1 MFSQSADLS
10 QSSNG
15 DYNFLHSSQNSSQ
28 FEFDGIQN
36 KNTNIFATGDLG
48 TINEE
53 NPISPIKL
61 NFKDE
66 SKKSLVNNQDISKT
80 SKYSFSNNNNVP
92 QRINIRPSISDNIDQ
107 NANKKKTNKMQIKDS
122 SISNKE
128 NINNINNTNN
138 INLNNNVNIDPS
150 DNQNSNMN
158 LTLGEVKQGNEN
170 NFFNFDSYKCHLSQQ
185 IDQVEKIALQS
196 MNASENSKSNNF
208 NNNFN
213 AGFINNINEEELLEH
228 QKFNQYCSD
237 LIDQA
242 MNKNIEYID
251 NIKKEF
257 VNNLDL
263 YKSKFRNN
271 AEVIKKLILLYSDDV
286 FQKEKNKIIIS
297 NLADQLLS
305 HINSFFQEMSKFNNF
320 NLNFNG
326 NTGNND
332 INSTQNP

>member
-36 KNTNIFATGDLG
+36 RNQNIFGTGDLG

-61 NFKDE
+61 NLKDE

-80 SKYSFSNNNNVP
+80 SKYSFSNNNNVA
-92 QRINIRPSISDNIDQ
+92 QRINIRPSISDNSDK
-107 NANKKKTNKMQIKDS
+107 NANKNKIKIQKKDS

-128 NINNINNTNN
+128 NINSINTNN
-138 INLNNNVNIDPS
+138 LNINTNNANIDPN

-158 LTLGEVKQGNEN
+158 ITLGEVKQGNEN

-196 MNASENSKSNNF
+196 MNASENS
-208 NNNFN
+208 NNNN
-213 AGFINNINEEELLEH
+213 YNNNLNEGFINNISEEELLEH

-242 MNKNIEYID
+242 MNKNMEYID
-251 NIKKEF
+251 
-257 VNNLDL
+257 
-263 YKSKFRNN
+263 
-271 AEVIKKLILLYSDDV
+271 
-286 FQKEKNKIIIS
+286 KI
-297 NLADQLLS
+297 
-305 HINSFFQEMSKFNNF
+305 
-320 NLNFNG
+320 
-326 NTGNND
+326 
-332 INSTQNP
+332 

>member
-36 KNTNIFATGDLG
+36 RNQNIFGTGDLG

-80 SKYSFSNNNNVP
+80 SKYSFSNNNNVA
-92 QRINIRPSISDNIDQ
+92 QRINIRPSISDNSDK
-107 NANKKKTNKMQIKDS
+107 NANKNKIKIQKKDS

-128 NINNINNTNN
+128 NINSINNNNLNINNA
-138 INLNNNVNIDPS
+138 NIDPN

-158 LTLGEVKQGNEN
+158 ITLGEVKQGNEN

-196 MNASENSKSNNF
+196 MNASENSNNNNF
-208 NNNFN
+208 NNNLN
-213 AGFINNINEEELLEH
+213 EGFINNISEEELLEH

-242 MNKNIEYID
+242 MNKNMEYID

-257 VNNLDL
+257 VDNLDM
-263 YKSKFRNN
+263 YKTKFRNN

-297 NLADQLLS
+297 HLADQLLS

-320 NLNFNG
+320 NLNFNA
-326 NTGNND
+326 NIGNND
-332 INSTQNP
+332 INTTQNP

>member
-36 KNTNIFATGDLG
+36 RNQNIFGTGDLG

-80 SKYSFSNNNNVP
+80 SKYSFSNNNNVA
-92 QRINIRPSISDNIDQ
+92 QRINIRPSISDNSDK
-107 NANKKKTNKMQIKDS
+107 NANKNKIKIQKKDS

-128 NINNINNTNN
+128 NINSINNNNLNINTNN
-138 INLNNNVNIDPS
+138 ANIDPNE
-150 DNQNSNMN
+150 NQNSNMN
-158 LTLGEVKQGNEN
+158 ITLGEVKQGNEN

-196 MNASENSKSNNF
+196 MNASENSNNNNF
-208 NNNFN
+208 NNNLN
-213 AGFINNINEEELLEH
+213 EGFINNISEEELLEH

-242 MNKNIEYID
+242 MNKNMEYID

-257 VNNLDL
+257 VDNLDM
-263 YKSKFRNN
+263 YKTKFRNN

-297 NLADQLLS
+297 QLADQLLS

-320 NLNFNG
+320 NLNFNS
-326 NTGNND
+326 TGANNV

>member
-36 KNTNIFATGDLG
+36 RNQNIFGTGDLG

-80 SKYSFSNNNNVP
+80 SKYSFSNNNNVA
-92 QRINIRPSISDNIDQ
+92 QRINIRPSISDNSDK
-107 NANKKKTNKMQIKDS
+107 NANKNKSKIQKKDS

-128 NINNINNTNN
+128 NINSINNNNLNINTNN
-138 INLNNNVNIDPS
+138 ANIDPN

-158 LTLGEVKQGNEN
+158 ITLGEVKQGNEN

-196 MNASENSKSNNF
+196 MNASENSNNNNF
-208 NNNFN
+208 NNNLN
-213 AGFINNINEEELLEH
+213 EGFINNISEEELLEH

-242 MNKNIEYID
+242 MNKNMEYID

-257 VNNLDL
+257 VDNLDM
-263 YKSKFRNN
+263 YKTKFRNN

-297 NLADQLLS
+297 HLADQLLS
-305 HINSFFQEMSKFNNF
+305 HINSFFQEMNKFNNF
-320 NLNFNG
+320 NLNFNA
-326 NTGNND
+326 NIGNND
-332 INSTQNP
+332 INTTQNP

>member
-36 KNTNIFATGDLG
+36 RNQNIFGTGDLG

-80 SKYSFSNNNNVP
+80 SKYSFSNNNNVA
-92 QRINIRPSISDNIDQ
+92 QRINIRPSISDNSDK
-107 NANKKKTNKMQIKDS
+107 NANKNKIKIQKKDS

-128 NINNINNTNN
+128 NINSINNNNLNINA
-138 INLNNNVNIDPS
+138 NNVNIDPN

-158 LTLGEVKQGNEN
+158 ITLGEVKQGNEN

-196 MNASENSKSNNF
+196 MNASENSNNNNF
-208 NNNFN
+208 NNNLN
-213 AGFINNINEEELLEH
+213 EGFINNISEEELLEH

-242 MNKNIEYID
+242 MNKNMEYID

-257 VNNLDL
+257 VDNLDM
-263 YKSKFRNN
+263 YKTKFRNN

-297 NLADQLLS
+297 HLADQLLS

-320 NLNFNG
+320 NLNFNA
-326 NTGNND
+326 NIGNND
-332 INSTQNP
+332 INTTQNP

>member
-36 KNTNIFATGDLG
+36 RNQNIFGTGDLG

-80 SKYSFSNNNNVP
+80 SKYSFSNNNNVA
-92 QRINIRPSISDNIDQ
+92 QRINIRPSISDNSDK
-107 NANKKKTNKMQIKDS
+107 NANKNKIKIQKKDS

-128 NINNINNTNN
+128 NINSINNNNLNINTNN
-138 INLNNNVNIDPS
+138 ANIDPN

-158 LTLGEVKQGNEN
+158 ITLGEVKQGNEN

-196 MNASENSKSNNF
+196 MNASENSNNNNF
-208 NNNFN
+208 NNNLN
-213 AGFINNINEEELLEH
+213 EGFINNISEEELLEH

-242 MNKNIEYID
+242 MNKNMEYID

-257 VNNLDL
+257 VDNLDM
-263 YKSKFRNN
+263 YKTKFRNN

-286 FQKEKNKIIIS
+286 LKKKKNKIIIS
-297 NLADQLLS
+297 HLADQLLS

-320 NLNFNG
+320 NLNFNA
-326 NTGNND
+326 NIGNND
-332 INSTQNP
+332 INTTQNP

>member
-36 KNTNIFATGDLG
+36 KNQNIFGAGDLG

-66 SKKSLVNNQDISKT
+66 SKKSLMNNNDISKS
-80 SKYSFSNNNNVP
+80 SKYSFANNNCIP
-92 QRINIRPSISDNIDQ
+92 QTINIRPSISE
-107 NANKKKTNKMQIKDS
+107 NKNKVKIKEAS
-122 SISNKE
+122 LSNKE
-128 NINNINNTNN
+128 NINSINNNM
-138 INLNNNVNIDPS
+138 NLNSNTNMEPIQ
-150 DNQNSNMN
+150 NQNSNVGN
-158 LTLGEVKQGNEN
+158 TLGEVKQGNEN

-196 MNASENSKSNNF
+196 MNASENSKNDKL

-213 AGFINNINEEELLEH
+213 EGFINNISEEEPLEH

-242 MNKNIEYID
+242 MNKNMEYID

-257 VNNLDL
+257 VNSLDT
-263 YKSKFRNN
+263 YKTKFRTN
-271 AEVIKKLILLYSDDV
+271 AEIIKKLILLYSDDV

-297 NLADQLLS
+297 HLADQLLS

-320 NLNFNG
+320 NLNFNS
-326 NTGNND
+326 TGVNND
-332 INSTQNP
+332 INSTQNH

>member
-1 MFSQSADLS
+1 MFSQSQDLS

-36 KNTNIFATGDLG
+36 KNQNIFGVGELG

-53 NPISPIKL
+53 NPISPLKI
-61 NFKDE
+61 NFNDE
-66 SKKSLVNNQDISKT
+66 SKKSLANNTNISKT
-80 SKYSFSNNNNVP
+80 SKYSFTNNNNIA
-92 QRINIRPSISDNIDQ
+92 QRINIRPSISENIEP
-107 NANKKKTNKMQIKDS
+107 NLKKSKIQIKDS
-122 SISNKE
+122 SSNKE
-128 NINNINNTNN
+128 NINTINNNNINNSKIELNP
-138 INLNNNVNIDPS
+138 NLNSNVNI
-150 DNQNSNMN
+150 
-158 LTLGEVKQGNEN
+158 TLGEVSQGGEN
-170 NFFNFDSYKCHLSQQ
+170 NFFNFDNYKCHLSQQ

-196 MNASENSKSNNF
+196 MNASENSK

-213 AGFINNINEEELLEH
+213 KNGSNDGFINNISEEELLEH

-242 MNKNIEYID
+242 MKKNIEYID
-251 NIKKEF
+251 NIKNEF
-257 VNNLDL
+257 VNNMDT
-263 YKSKFRNN
+263 YKMKFRTN

-297 NLADQLLS
+297 HLADQLLS

-320 NLNFNG
+320 NLNFNSSMA
-326 NTGNND
+326 NKD

>member
-10 QSSNG
+10 QSSYG

-185 IDQVEKIALQS
+185 IDQVE
-196 MNASENSKSNNF
+196 N
-208 NNNFN
+208 
-213 AGFINNINEEELLEH
+213 GFINNINEEELLEH

-263 YKSKFRNN
+263 YKSKFRTN

-326 NTGNND
+326 NAGNND

>member
-36 KNTNIFATGDLG
+36 RNQNIFGTGDLG

-80 SKYSFSNNNNVP
+80 SKYSFSNNNNVA
-92 QRINIRPSISDNIDQ
+92 QRINIRPSISDNSDK
-107 NANKKKTNKMQIKDS
+107 NANKNKSKIQKKDS

-128 NINNINNTNN
+128 NINSINNNNLNINANN
-138 INLNNNVNIDPS
+138 ANIDPNE
-150 DNQNSNMN
+150 NQNSNMN
-158 LTLGEVKQGNEN
+158 ITLGEVKQGNEN

-196 MNASENSKSNNF
+196 MNASENSNNNNF
-208 NNNFN
+208 NNNLN
-213 AGFINNINEEELLEH
+213 EGFINNISEEELLEH

-242 MNKNIEYID
+242 MNKNMEYID

-257 VNNLDL
+257 VDNLDM
-263 YKSKFRNN
+263 YKTKFRNN

-297 NLADQLLS
+297 HLADQLLS

-320 NLNFNG
+320 NLNFNA
-326 NTGNND
+326 NIGNND
-332 INSTQNP
+332 INTTQNP